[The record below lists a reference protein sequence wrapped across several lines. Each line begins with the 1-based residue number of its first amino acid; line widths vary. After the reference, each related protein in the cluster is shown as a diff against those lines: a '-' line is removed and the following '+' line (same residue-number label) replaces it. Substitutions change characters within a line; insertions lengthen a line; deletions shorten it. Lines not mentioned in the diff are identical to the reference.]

1 MVFCQRLPEGN
12 MAGKSPKNPSEDGV
26 FHHHPWP
33 PWTRK
38 KTPKNHGKSP
48 FFFLWENDG
57 KTMGKW

>member
-1 MVFCQRLPEGN
+1 

-38 KTPKNHGKSP
+38 KTPKNHGKITV
-48 FFFLWENDG
+48 FFYGKMMGKPWENGDLYG
-57 KTMGKW
+57 KIQHFFW